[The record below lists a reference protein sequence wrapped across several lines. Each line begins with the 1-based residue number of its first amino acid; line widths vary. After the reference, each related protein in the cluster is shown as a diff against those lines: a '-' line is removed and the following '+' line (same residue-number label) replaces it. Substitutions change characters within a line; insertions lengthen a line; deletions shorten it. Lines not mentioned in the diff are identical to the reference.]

1 MAFLAALIPYC
12 PCPEM
17 RTTKAAEHECCAP
30 VAGLRAA
37 PSDCCAR
44 HCDARTSAD
53 SPKTFSPAA
62 LTATAVA
69 VGATVAMQAPELPSA
84 LRPSF
89 CPSPPLILRV

>member
-37 PSDCCAR
+37 PSDCCA
-44 HCDARTSAD
+44 HHGDARTTAD
-53 SPKTFSPAA
+53 VSKTSSPAA

-69 VGATVAMQAPELPSA
+69 VVATVAMQAPALPSA
-84 LRPSF
+84 LRQAFS
-89 CPSPPLILRV
+89 PSPPLILRV